1 MPDTYT
7 LQVAGVTREL
17 PICKINEHL
26 SIAAMWSLQL
36 PARRHFWK
44 SALSLT

>member
-26 SIAAMWSLQL
+26 CSAMWSLQL